1 MVILPFGDRAVL
13 VEVASLDDVLA
24 LRELLAATRPAGV
37 VDLVPAART
46 VLVRVD
52 PRALP
57 VAAAR
62 AWIEGT
68 DAAASSAAS
77 TAHDVDVP
85 IVYDGADL
93 AETASLLDVSVD
105 ALVAA
110 HSGAAWT
117 VAFTGFAPGFGYLV
131 SRDWPFDVPRLASP
145 RTRVPAGAVGVAGE
159 FSGAYPRETPGGWRL
174 LGTTPARLFDP
185 DRARAALLHPGDR
198 VRFVPTRETALPA
211 APTAAAAPEP
221 AMSARAAQTDAA
233 FIVSAPGP
241 LTTVQDQGRP
251 GHLAEGVAR
260 SGAADR
266 AALRTAN
273 RLVGNTE
280 AAAGLEITLGG
291 FRATAHRDL
300 WVALAGAWGP
310 IRLDGRPVDPLRAH
324 RWPAGTDLEVL
335 PFTAG
340 IRGYLAVR
348 GGVDAA
354 AVLDSVAT
362 DVMAGLGP
370 ARLAAGSGIRAGD
383 ATAGEVP
390 AEDLHPWSPPA
401 DVLDVPVA
409 AGPRADWFTPE
420 AQALLFDAVWSVTA
434 DADRVGIRLDGPA
447 LERTG
452 DGELPS
458 EGMLPGALQ
467 VPPSGRPVVLGP
479 DGPVTGGYPVIG
491 VVTDAG
497 LDTLAQARPGTR
509 IRFRHARPS
518 T

>member
-1 MVILPFGDRAVL
+1 VVILPFGDRALL
-13 VEVASLDDVLA
+13 VEVASLDEVLA
-24 LRELLAATRPAGV
+24 LHARLAATRPAGV
-37 VDLVPAART
+37 LDLVPAART
-46 VLVRVD
+46 ILVRVD

-57 VAAAR
+57 LAAAR

-68 DAAASSAAS
+68 DAAASINTATAA
-77 TAHDVDVP
+77 DVDVP
-85 IVYDGADL
+85 TLYDGADL
-93 AETASLLDVSVD
+93 AETASLLGVSVE

-110 HSGAAWT
+110 HSAAAWT

-131 SRDWPFDVPRLASP
+131 SPDWRFDVPRLASP

-174 LGTTPARLFDP
+174 LGTTAARLFDP

-198 VRFVPTRETALPA
+198 VRFVPTRASAVAAPETA
-211 APTAAAAPEP
+211 APTPVVDAPP
-221 AMSARAAQTDAA
+221 TDAA
-233 FIVSAPGP
+233 FSVTAPGP

-260 SGAADR
+260 SGAADGG
-266 AALRTAN
+266 ALRTAN
-273 RLVGNTE
+273 RLVGNAE

-291 FRATAHRDL
+291 FRATAHRDV

-310 IRLDGRPVDPLRAH
+310 IRLDGHPVDPLRAH
-324 RWPAGTDLEVL
+324 QWPAGTDLEVL

-354 AVLDSVAT
+354 SVLDSVAT

-370 ARLAAGSGIRAGD
+370 MRLAAGSGIRVGD

-409 AGPRADWFTPE
+409 AGPRADWFTAE

-447 LERTG
+447 LERVG
-452 DGELPS
+452 GGELPS

-497 LDTLAQARPGTR
+497 LDALAQARPGTR

-518 T
+518 A